1 MSIAIDSE
9 DDAWRTLSQLVNG
22 ELDTASVDELEFGDW
37 VKSRVYIHEKR
48 YDSALNTYM
57 MQGWQDAQRAL
68 YRSYAITAKGAADA
82 RSLTDSERE
91 KLELVVQIKSGSS
104 DQEADLTDVLK
115 EAALAAVGKM
125 EPNQI
130 MIVVI
135 VVVLFWAGGSITR
148 HWISERAESKRVG
161 EETKRA
167 EIAAG
172 SHKDAN
178 TTLLKALETIQKV
191 AGDQTNADL
200 IAKAIKEQPVL
211 RTFADEAEVARHS
224 MVKHASQSDAVV
236 NGVTIP
242 AAVGR
247 AVTQETRTETVEERR
262 DGNYRVRKVDTTV
275 PDGFRVFVENLENQE
290 TFAVD
295 VQEVMSPANDRVI
308 IKDAEW
314 SKVPVR
320 LQINAKVKK
329 GVAQAATILKADKV
343 EADSDPAT
351 SA

>member
-1 MSIAIDSE
+1 
-9 DDAWRTLSQLVNG
+9 
-22 ELDTASVDELEFGDW
+22 
-37 VKSRVYIHEKR
+37 
-48 YDSALNTYM
+48 M

-115 EAALAAVGKM
+115 EAVLAALGKM
-125 EPNQI
+125 EPTQI
-130 MIVVI
+130 ATLLI
-135 VVVLFWAGGSITR
+135 VVVLSWAGGSITR

-200 IAKAIKEQPVL
+200 IAKPL
-211 RTFADEAEVARHS
+211 RNNLYFALLLMKQKWRD
-224 MVKHASQSDAVV
+224 
-236 NGVTIP
+236 
-242 AAVGR
+242 
-247 AVTQETRTETVEERR
+247 TRWS
-262 DGNYRVRKVDTTV
+262 NMH
-275 PDGFRVFVENLENQE
+275 PNQ
-290 TFAVD
+290 TP
-295 VQEVMSPANDRVI
+295 S
-308 IKDAEW
+308 
-314 SKVPVR
+314 
-320 LQINAKVKK
+320 
-329 GVAQAATILKADKV
+329 
-343 EADSDPAT
+343 
-351 SA
+351 

>member
-9 DDAWRTLSQLVNG
+9 DDAWRILSQLVNG

-37 VKSRVYIHEKR
+37 VKLRVYIHEKR

-91 KLELVVQIKSGSS
+91 KLQLVVKIKSGSS

-115 EAALAAVGKM
+115 EAVLAALGKM
-125 EPNQI
+125 EPTQI
-130 MIVVI
+130 ATLLI
-135 VVVLFWAGGSITR
+135 VVVLSWAGGSITR
-148 HWISERAESKRVG
+148 HWISERAE
-161 EETKRA
+161 
-167 EIAAG
+167 IAAG
-172 SHKDAN
+172 SQKDAN
-178 TTLLKALETIQKV
+178 TTLLKAFESIQKV

-242 AAVGR
+242 AAALR

-295 VQEVMSPANDRVI
+295 VQEVMSSANDRVI

-329 GVAQAATILKADKV
+329 GVVQAATILKADKV

>member
-22 ELDTASVDELEFGDW
+22 KLDIASVDELEFGDW
-37 VKSRVYIHEKR
+37 VKLRVYIHEKR

-91 KLELVVQIKSGSS
+91 KLQLVVKIKCGSS

-115 EAALAAVGKM
+115 EAVLAALGKM
-125 EPNQI
+125 EPTQI
-130 MIVVI
+130 ATLLI
-135 VVVLFWAGGSITR
+135 VVVLSWAGGSITR
-148 HWISERAESKRVG
+148 HWISERAESKR
-161 EETKRA
+161 A

-172 SHKDAN
+172 PHKDAN

-275 PDGFRVFVENLENQE
+275 PDGFRVFVENVENQE
-290 TFAVD
+290 TFAAD
-295 VQEVMSPANDRVI
+295 VQEVMSSANDRVI

-314 SKVPVR
+314 SKIPVR

-329 GVAQAATILKADKV
+329 GVAQAVTILKADKV
-343 EADSDPAT
+343 EVDSDPAT

>member
-37 VKSRVYIHEKR
+37 VKSRVYIQGKR
-48 YDSALNTYM
+48 YDSTLNTYM

-115 EAALAAVGKM
+115 EAVLAAVGKM

-135 VVVLFWAGGSITR
+135 VVVLFWAGVSITR
-148 HWISERAESKRVG
+148 HWISERAESKR
-161 EETKRA
+161 A
-167 EIAAG
+167 EIVAG
-172 SHKDAN
+172 SQKDAN
-178 TTLLKALETIQKV
+178 TTLLKAFESIQKV

-290 TFAVD
+290 TFAAD
-295 VQEVMSPANDRVI
+295 VQEVMSSANDRVI

-314 SKVPVR
+314 SKVPVK

-329 GVAQAATILKADKV
+329 GVVQAATILKADKV

>member
-1 MSIAIDSE
+1 MSNSVDSE
-9 DDAWRTLSQLVNG
+9 NDVWRILSQLVEG

-37 VKSRVYIHEKR
+37 VKFRVYIHEKR

-68 YRSYAITAKGAADA
+68 YRSYAITARGTADA

-91 KLELVVQIKSGSS
+91 KLELVVKIKSGSS
-104 DQEADLTDVLK
+104 NQEADMTDVLK
-115 EAALAAVGKM
+115 EATLAAVGRMK
-125 EPNQI
+125 PNQI

-135 VVVLFWAGGSITR
+135 VVVLSWAWVSTTH
-148 HWISERAESKRVG
+148 HWISERAETKRVVD
-161 EETKRA
+161 ETYRA

-172 SHKDAN
+172 SYKEAN

-224 MVKHASQSDAVV
+224 MVIHASQSDAGV

-247 AVTQETRTETVEERR
+247 VVTQETLTETVEERR

-275 PDGFRVFVENLENQE
+275 ANGFRVFVENVENQE
-290 TFAVD
+290 TFAAD
-295 VQEVMSPANDRVI
+295 VPEIISSANDRVI
-308 IKDAEW
+308 IKDAE
-314 SKVPVR
+314 
-320 LQINAKVKK
+320 
-329 GVAQAATILKADKV
+329 
-343 EADSDPAT
+343 
-351 SA
+351 